1 MKVGDKVAV
10 YRDRFGKRTR
20 ERHPHTIVAETEDG
34 KRWFLEEHFTS
45 QWMVFVALKED
56 VEPWKN

>member
-10 YRDRFGKRTR
+10 YRKDWGGERIKDKR
-20 ERHPHTIVAETEDG
+20 PHTIVGETMDG
-34 KRWFLEEHFTS
+34 RRWFLEEHFTS
-45 QWMVFVALKED
+45 QVVVTLKED